1 MNPTMK
7 WVIGLVVVGG
17 LSNVLVMMTMR
28 TGGTQEP
35 LDCSRQRPPVQELYP
50 RMSCAEARAEID
62 RVIAGKAQPRS
73 IVLRPMQL
81 TIEAKDVVGPAKIG
95 CDGLEFAVMDANQ
108 ANPDAPIVYPP
119 GPHAVL
125 AGVLPDGTL
134 SRPQYVTCGNI
145 VAREKRGEL
154 PP

>member
-7 WVIGLVVVGG
+7 WVIGLAVVGG
-17 LSNVLVMMTMR
+17 LANLLIVLQMQR
-28 TGGTQEP
+28 APQEP

-50 RMSCAEARAEID
+50 RLSCAEARAEID

-81 TIEAKDVVGPAKIG
+81 TIDARNVVGPAKIL

-108 ANPDAPIVYPP
+108 AIPDGPIVYPP

-145 VAREKRGEL
+145 VAREKRGEM

>member
-7 WVIGLVVVGG
+7 WVIGLVVLGG
-17 LSNVLVMMTMR
+17 LANLLIVLQMQR
-28 TGGTQEP
+28 APREP
-35 LDCSRQRPPVQELYP
+35 QDCSRQRPPVQELYP

-73 IVLRPMQL
+73 IVLRPVQL
-81 TIEAKDVVGPAKIG
+81 TIDAKDVVGPAKIL
-95 CDGLEFAVMDANQ
+95 CDGLEFAVQDANQ
-108 ANPDAPIVYPP
+108 ANPNAPIVYPA

-125 AGVLPDGTL
+125 AGVLPDGAL

-145 VAREKRGEL
+145 VAREKRGEM

>member
-17 LSNVLVMMTMR
+17 LANLLIVMKMQR
-28 TGGTQEP
+28 APAEP
-35 LDCSRQRPPVQELYP
+35 QDCSRQRPPVEELYP

-145 VAREKRGEL
+145 VAREKRGEM